1 MQTCLTKC
9 VCGDSGLWPRP
20 CRASG
25 AQQCPAAGP
34 RAGADGGLQ
43 GRGRP
48 RLRRPLA
55 FFCSPAARLALPP
68 CSPPLSRSAA
78 VVSARPAGALS
89 FSLSFPTLRLCSS
102 LPTTVAGG
110 QGRGLAG
117 PAGAARGVGRKPSKQ
132 NSPPSPSRPPFP
144 SITGR
149 RSVVVRAAANES
161 RRAVRWRAE
170 MSGLRAAA
178 GGGHAPPPRPRRR
191 GQFGPRRPPPPIS
204 LSLLAAL
211 FSSHAPLPSPPP
223 QALGSLLAGTVALV
237 AGSANA
243 IDLFDDRKARDVSL
257 SKGRDGAQQKKNGH
271 AGDERQNG

>member
-48 RLRRPLA
+48 HLRRPLA

-102 LPTTVAGG
+102 LPTTLAGG

-117 PAGAARGVGRKPSKQ
+117 PAGAARGWGRKPSKQ
-132 NSPPSPSRPPFP
+132 NKLTAGTLSPPLPLHHRPPL
-144 SITGR
+144 R
-149 RSVVVRAAANES
+149 R
-161 RRAVRWRAE
+161 
-170 MSGLRAAA
+170 
-178 GGGHAPPPRPRRR
+178 RPRRR
-191 GQFGPRRPPPPIS
+191 QRVPPRGALESRDEWAACCCGRRACPAPSAAQAGPIRAAPPATPDLSSAPGRAFFVSRAPPLSSPTGPRLPPGRHRRPGRRLRQRDRPVRRPQGPRRE
-204 LSLLAAL
+204 L
-211 FSSHAPLPSPPP
+211 
-223 QALGSLLAGTVALV
+223 
-237 AGSANA
+237 
-243 IDLFDDRKARDVSL
+243 
-257 SKGRDGAQQKKNGH
+257 
-271 AGDERQNG
+271 E